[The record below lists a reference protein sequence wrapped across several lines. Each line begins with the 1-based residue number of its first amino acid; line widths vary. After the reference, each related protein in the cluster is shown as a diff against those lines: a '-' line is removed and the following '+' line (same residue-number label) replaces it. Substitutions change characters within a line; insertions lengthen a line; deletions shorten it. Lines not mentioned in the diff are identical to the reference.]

1 VSDDPVEAFASSP
14 DPDLV
19 VSTTDVVGVSS
30 LIGEAPFLVPGA
42 VWSVAEVRDLAAR
55 VERVERVPP
64 STAPSGA
71 SSV

>member
-1 VSDDPVEAFASSP
+1 VSDDPVEALASSP

-30 LIGEAPFLVPGA
+30 VIREAPFLVPGA
-42 VWSVAEVRDLAAR
+42 VWSVAEVRDLAAL
-55 VERVERVPP
+55 VERVP